1 MSYRHILACTDG
13 SPRARKAVA
22 AAAKLAGICH
32 ANLTVLFV
40 IPPYVLPAYGE
51 AAQYVPGVTPHLYKQ
66 RADAL
71 AKKVL
76 APAARLARD
85 IGLQCET
92 LAVNAYAEFHWAH
105 MRCEEQELLPLAETA
120 LSAEDWEAIEAAFA
134 GNSDPIADLREQD
147 FDKLFTRIV
156 NIAPAPIGLGEA
168 WRRV

>member
-1 MSYRHILACTDG
+1 MSTTPRHVLACTDG
-13 SPRARKAVA
+13 SPRARRAVA

-51 AAQYVPGVTPHLYKQ
+51 AALYVPGVTAHLYRQ
-66 RADAL
+66 RSDAL

-92 LAVNAYAEFHWAH
+92 LAVNAAEPWSGILHAARKRKCDLIVMASH
-105 MRCEEQELLPLAETA
+105 GRRGIAKALLGSETQRV
-120 LSAEDWEAIEAAFA
+120 LTHS
-134 GNSDPIADLREQD
+134 
-147 FDKLFTRIV
+147 RIPV
-156 NIAPAPIGLGEA
+156 LVV
-168 WRRV
+168 R

>member
-22 AAAKLAGICH
+22 AAAKLAGLCD
-32 ANLTVLFV
+32 AKLTVLFV

-51 AAQYVPGVTPHLYKQ
+51 AALYVPGVTPHLYKQ

-76 APAARLARD
+76 APAARLARA

-92 LAVNAYAEFHWAH
+92 LAVNAAEPWSGILHAAH
-105 MRCEEQELLPLAETA
+105 KRKCDLIVMASHGRHGVAKVLLGSETTKV
-120 LSAEDWEAIEAAFA
+120 LTHSRT
-134 GNSDPIADLREQD
+134 PVLVCR
-147 FDKLFTRIV
+147 
-156 NIAPAPIGLGEA
+156 
-168 WRRV
+168 

>member
-13 SPRARKAVA
+13 SPRARKAVT
-22 AAAKLAGICH
+22 AAAKLAGLCD
-32 ANLTVLFV
+32 AKLTVLFV

-51 AAQYVPGVTPHLYKQ
+51 AALYVPGVTPHLYRQ

-92 LAVNAYAEFHWAH
+92 LAVNAAEPWSGILHAAH
-105 MRCEEQELLPLAETA
+105 KRKCDLIVMASHGRRGLAGVLLGSETQKVLTHA
-120 LSAEDWEAIEAAFA
+120 KVPVLVC
-134 GNSDPIADLREQD
+134 R
-147 FDKLFTRIV
+147 
-156 NIAPAPIGLGEA
+156 
-168 WRRV
+168 

>member
-22 AAAKLAGICH
+22 AATKLAGICH

-51 AAQYVPGVTPHLYKQ
+51 AALYVPGVTAHLYKQ

-92 LAVNAYAEFHWAH
+92 LAVNAAEPWSGILHAARKRKCDLIVMASH
-105 MRCEEQELLPLAETA
+105 GRRGIAKALLGSETQRV
-120 LSAEDWEAIEAAFA
+120 LTHS
-134 GNSDPIADLREQD
+134 
-147 FDKLFTRIV
+147 RIPV
-156 NIAPAPIGLGEA
+156 LVV
-168 WRRV
+168 R